1 MQKKK
6 EVQIKSVPDL
16 SMDTRSH
23 FIADDDDRYLD
34 NVEQYYEEVA
44 QDGSFKEFR
53 RTGVYAFRIEVPE
66 NTEKVL
72 HHL

>member
-1 MQKKK
+1 MY
-6 EVQIKSVPDL
+6 
-16 SMDTRSH
+16 TNSH
-23 FIADDDDRYLD
+23 FITDDDDRYLD

>member
-1 MQKKK
+1 M
-6 EVQIKSVPDL
+6 
-16 SMDTRSH
+16 
-23 FIADDDDRYLD
+23 D

-66 NTEKVL
+66 YTDKVICEL
-72 HHL
+72 CFFRCDGFE

>member
-1 MQKKK
+1 MVHINSQQSLPD
-6 EVQIKSVPDL
+6 QISD
-16 SMDTRSH
+16 H
-23 FIADDDDRYLD
+23 FVVADDEDRYLD

-66 NTEKVL
+66 NTDKVR
-72 HHL
+72 

>member
-1 MQKKK
+1 MF
-6 EVQIKSVPDL
+6 L
-16 SMDTRSH
+16 
-23 FIADDDDRYLD
+23 DDEDRYLD

-66 NTEKVL
+66 NTDKVGYITL
-72 HHL
+72 WNRISTKKL